1 MELRIMK
8 EKTDSCKTKIE
19 VGVVGAKNFLPLLA
33 ALLLAGN
40 AYAAGQQSKG
50 VEITLELSSTC
61 VLNVNNVQ
69 GFGAWPTG
77 GDDIS
82 GVSLGSV
89 SVSCAN
95 GLTYAV
101 GIDAGENYNGTSR
114 RLNNGTEFVSY
125 VLRAESSGGP
135 EWGDTG
141 LTSVVPSYVPTHSA
155 QAVIGTGIGS
165 AQNISLWGDAKIP
178 AVSSG
183 VYSDR
188 VNIILVW

>member
-1 MELRIMK
+1 MK
-8 EKTDSCKTKIE
+8 GKI
-19 VGVVGAKNFLPLLA
+19 LLA

-40 AYAAGQQSKG
+40 VHAAEQQSKS

-89 SVSCAN
+89 SVACAD
-95 GLTYAV
+95 GLPYAV
-101 GIDAGENYNGTSR
+101 GIDAGENYDGTSR
-114 RLNNGTEFVSY
+114 RLKNGAEFVSY
-125 VLRAESSGGP
+125 KLRAESGGGQ

-141 LTSVVPSYVPTHSA
+141 LNNVVPSYVPTHTA
-155 QAVIGTGIGS
+155 QAVTGTGSGS
-165 AQNISLWGDAKIP
+165 AQTISLWGDAKIP
-178 AVSSG
+178 NAAAG
-183 VYSDR
+183 QYADR